1 MKKNK
6 KLSNFGLADRISV
19 FNSIFD
25 DLIYCHPI
33 TQKNKKLKKR
43 LYKVIDILYECH
55 KELLN
60 KQYFK
65 LSEKLKKTN
74 EHTEQPISQV
84 VSGRHKKTK
93 NRRLDHN
100 S

>member
-43 LYKVIDILYECH
+43 TKLTKL
-55 KELLN
+55 
-60 KQYFK
+60 FK
-65 LSEKLKKTN
+65 L
-74 EHTEQPISQV
+74 V
-84 VSGRHKKTK
+84 
-93 NRRLDHN
+93 
-100 S
+100 